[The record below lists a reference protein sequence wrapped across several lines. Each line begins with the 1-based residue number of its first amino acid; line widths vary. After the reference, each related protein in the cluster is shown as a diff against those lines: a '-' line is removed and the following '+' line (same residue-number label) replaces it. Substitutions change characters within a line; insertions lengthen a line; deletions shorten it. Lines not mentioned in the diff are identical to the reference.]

1 MSEFDE
7 QMKRAVEGA
16 ASDELLQSLLLIPA
30 PLYSLP
36 SITHPVIPG
45 KLEWSD
51 KILTYGYGFKSVLS
65 SPYIV
70 TGILDNNLS
79 STQYH
84 FSVYVYQS
92 IHYFFFSETAVSSTE
107 WPEYLALVRSDANIQ
122 KASQSRRNS
131 GKNKE
136 VKGSADWT
144 NEEPPSP

>member
-1 MSEFDE
+1 MESLNEYDFCRFMNRNNCHFLLCLQLPVIFQIKSSMSRKGYPVSEFDE
-7 QMKRAVEGA
+7 QMKRVVEGA

-36 SITHPVIPG
+36 SITHSVIPG

-51 KILTYGYGFKSVLS
+51 RILAYGYGFKSVLS

-92 IHYFFFSETAVSSTE
+92 IHYIFFF
-107 WPEYLALVRSDANIQ
+107 RD
-122 KASQSRRNS
+122 
-131 GKNKE
+131 
-136 VKGSADWT
+136 GSKQHRMA
-144 NEEPPSP
+144 